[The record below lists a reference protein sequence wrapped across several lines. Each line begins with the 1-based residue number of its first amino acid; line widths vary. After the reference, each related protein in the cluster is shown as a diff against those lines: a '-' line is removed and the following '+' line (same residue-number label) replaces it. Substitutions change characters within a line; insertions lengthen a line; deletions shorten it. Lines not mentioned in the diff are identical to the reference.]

1 MPTGSNDD
9 WKTEKYAD
17 WGNADWEKQ
26 RLGEMP
32 SERNAEWE
40 KFRLQEMLSGKCRF
54 FC

>member
-1 MPTGSNDD
+1 MLPGKCQLEEMPTGGNAD

-32 SERNAEWE
+32 SERNAEWG
-40 KFRLQEMLSGKCRF
+40 KF
-54 FC
+54 